1 MKILLLLL
9 IIFSATVQPLFATS
23 ILRIDTVQLANDAE
37 LVFEGEVLAT
47 RSEQAGSGYIYT
59 YVDFLV
65 TDMVLGDA
73 EAGGIITLRFTG
85 GVVGDLTLDVGSDI
99 PSLGERGIYFVE
111 AQDAGLTNPLL
122 GWSQGQFEIQD
133 DGSLMA
139 GNNQRVT
146 GFDIAP
152 TNTPSLSRGVA
163 KGVITTLPGHSSN
176 NSTANKTI
184 SPLTVDHFKRIIK
197 SLKQSQ

>member
-1 MKILLLLL
+1 MKIKVIGLLC
-9 IIFSATVQPLFATS
+9 
-23 ILRIDTVQLANDAE
+23 ILAIGQTLYASSVLQVDTIQLANEAE
-37 LVFEGEVLAT
+37 LVFEAEVVSIRT
-47 RSEQAGSGYIYT
+47 EHISGGNIYT
-59 YVDFLV
+59 WVDFLV

-99 PSLGERGIYFVE
+99 PSPGERGIYFVE

-146 GFDIAP
+146 GFDIVP
-152 TNTPSLSRGVA
+152 TNTPDLSRGVA